1 MSKMMRFYG
10 SKCNTFKSW
19 LLSLNTS
26 YFWSNYGATLIQSTF
41 LILIYLPIHI
51 KRFYIKLIFFHPI
64 NSKVFSAI
72 IMQHPIASRFLK
84 RAIHYMLLRPIWS
97 WRRNEMSWKK
107 NTIFKR
113 KWHFVTTMGIIDSRQ
128 RYHCYIRITITI
140 ASKKL

>member
-1 MSKMMRFYG
+1 MAVK
-10 SKCNTFKSW
+10 FKYIV
-19 LLSLNTS
+19 LLIELLIIWRNFDSIYISDFDLP
-26 YFWSNYGATLIQSTF
+26 SNS
-41 LILIYLPIHI
+41 H